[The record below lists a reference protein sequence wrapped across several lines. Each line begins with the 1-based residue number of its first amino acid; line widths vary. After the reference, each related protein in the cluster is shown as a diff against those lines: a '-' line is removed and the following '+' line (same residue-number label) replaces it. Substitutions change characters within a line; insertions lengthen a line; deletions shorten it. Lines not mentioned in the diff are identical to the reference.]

1 MTIGAKPMNATT
13 KPKKDEPVKSEASTP
28 NEHVEAPVAVIENP
42 EDEELDDLVAIE
54 DVLTQTG

>member
-1 MTIGAKPMNATT
+1 MNATT
-13 KPKKDEPVKSEASTP
+13 KPNKDEPVKADGSTP
-28 NEHVEAPVAVIENP
+28 DEHVEAPIAVIEIP